1 MSEYNERTL
10 NVKTYP
16 NMNIFLCKRNL
27 RIVMITKN
35 ITSAKIAVKIRYNAW
50 KFISSTTKISSGT
63 SPKKIPKHTRNQKIL
78 SFLFSLFFWHSLWT
92 QCISF
97 PMQNVEISS
106 STQIMIKQIK
116 IWKQN
121 KAEHGK
127 RLQIAKMPPALPYV
141 LKTSCNVLLNTEWK
155 QLRKA
160 TLRRS

>member
-1 MSEYNERTL
+1 MWKRILVWIFFSVNETC
-10 NVKTYP
+10 V
-16 NMNIFLCKRNL
+16 
-27 RIVMITKN
+27 
-35 ITSAKIAVKIRYNAW
+35 SW
-50 KFISSTTKISSGT
+50 WSQKISLQRKQLSKSGT
-63 SPKKIPKHTRNQKIL
+63 TLENLLVLQQKLVQAHPKKKIPKHTRNQKIL